1 MFSFSRF
8 SPVIWLSV
16 ASSTVL
22 LTGSQT
28 VDKETVAT
36 DYHALIEAQRIFA
49 AYGGKHSIK
58 DAFSKFLVSAYLFR
72 DDKFVLGGPFYA
84 AQSERPGRLTWRPTY
99 ARIAASGSWGITTGP
114 VEFHPNSA
122 AEPPVGY
129 GNFVTLWQKTA
140 EGTWQATYDGGISYT
155 TPASAV
161 TIVHPKTFPA
171 KLQVAAD
178 TVALRNS
185 LQQAEAAFATR
196 AQSSLQQ
203 AYVPVLPQAGSE
215 LRLLREEAVPYVGA
229 AAQRLA
235 SESKQAVIFRPF
247 QAAVVPSGELGYTLG
262 YLDFQ
267 QQRGHYLRIWQREG
281 QQWKLALELLAA
293 KLE

>member
-1 MFSFSRF
+1 MSSFSRF
-8 SPVIWLSV
+8 SPILWLS
-16 ASSTVL
+16 AACGIL
-22 LTGSQT
+22 PLAGSQT
-28 VDKETVAT
+28 VDKETVAP

-49 AYGGKHSIK
+49 AYGGKHSVK
-58 DAFSKFLVSAYLFR
+58 ESFSKYLAAAYLFR

-99 ARIAASGSWGITTGP
+99 ARISASGSWGITTGP

-129 GNFVTLWQKTA
+129 GNFVTLWQKTT
-140 EGTWQATYDGGISYT
+140 EGTWQVTYDGGISYA

-161 TIVHPKTFPA
+161 EIVHPKTFPA
-171 KLQVAAD
+171 KLQAAAD

-185 LQQAEAAFATR
+185 LQQAEAAFAVR

-203 AYVPVLPQAGSE
+203 AYVPVLPKPGNE

-235 SESKQAVIFRPF
+235 SESMQAVVFRPF

-267 QQRGHYLRIWQREG
+267 QQRGHYLRVWQREG

-293 KLE
+293 KLK